1 MIDVIWI
8 DNLIKV
14 LDYENRLY
22 GQLFTIAESKTDRII
37 NNEIEDLQ
45 AAVGKE
51 QRLFSELNKLRD
63 AREQIIGQISLK
75 IGKASSEVTVNDIIK
90 ELPENQAKRL
100 SDVRDK
106 LKATVDKLKVK
117 NDLNQKLLQNALDY
131 VDFSLNLLT
140 EPAPQ
145 TPQYGRKGYEEG
157 RKTRVVFDIKS

>member
-63 AREQIIGQISLK
+63 AREQIIGQISFK
-75 IGKASSEVTVNDIIK
+75 IGKASSEVTVSDIIK

-157 RKTRVVFDIKS
+157 RKARVVFDIKS